1 MNTCV
6 ISDLPPLNN
15 SSSLRFFTILASKEG
30 ALAKK
35 KTSSSFSLE
44 DVEEVE
50 EEEEE
55 FNDEEEEIDEE
66 EEEDD
71 DDDETERRWME
82 DERITNATRIDVR
95 ELTDTLYD
103 ENTNEINL
111 TTARSKSYLKK
122 IQMQGGSS
130 NQSTE
135 EESKSCSK
143 EVREEERTLIIFYEP
158 AETSEEDEE
167 EEKNTSDKD
176 ANNNDTNTNRSEKI
190 ENNARRR
197 ARRRQRNRSV
207 FVPFYIAHV
216 FRRCGHTGPIKV
228 LLKEE
233 KKKKR
238 RGSTKEEDEEEE
250 ARRSVSSVSGIYD
263 ERIASVYDLL
273 QNLTTQRLQ
282 VIDTRSEALF
292 LGKVRRGAKTGP
304 SSKNGGVDRAGHIP
318 SSINVPHSR
327 LRPFDNEHN
336 IAIFEDRGVD
346 MSAPC
351 AVIGEQRCSSAP
363 FVAAMLEN
371 LGLKEVF
378 IVESGVRA
386 WRCEDGGSYPLFN
399 PSTDS
404 SSKGRVLVWSVTR
417 GRSTALERAFAQHP
431 KIMVMHELLT
441 EPYLKENTP
450 DNYEKIKNGQ
460 QTLNVS
466 SSGCSYASVMELMM
480 TDYSS
485 QGKPY
490 YLCKELSCYFD
501 EEKCTD
507 EWLLSFHHVILVRN
521 PSDALKSFYRVGLNN
536 AVAESLYFDPSES
549 GFKECQ
555 KIVERLDRIKGK
567 YMVVDADLDLM
578 ANPEGTLKQI
588 CAFSSIAFSKNML
601 SWEPKELDSWKKFRG
616 WHTDA
621 VNSTELKA
629 PVRSESFELAD
640 YPKEVFTAVEEAMPY
655 YTFCIK
661 RR

>member
-1 MNTCV
+1 
-6 ISDLPPLNN
+6 
-15 SSSLRFFTILASKEG
+15 
-30 ALAKK
+30 
-35 KTSSSFSLE
+35 
-44 DVEEVE
+44 
-50 EEEEE
+50 
-55 FNDEEEEIDEE
+55 
-66 EEEDD
+66 
-71 DDDETERRWME
+71 ME

-176 ANNNDTNTNRSEKI
+176 ANNNDTNTNRSEKN

-346 MSAPC
+346 MSAPLRSYRRTKVFKC
-351 AVIGEQRCSSAP
+351 AFRGGYVGKP
-363 FVAAMLEN
+363 WLERS
-371 LGLKEVF
+371 LHRRKRGA
-378 IVESGVRA
+378 RA

-521 PSDALKSFYRVGLNN
+521 PSEC
-536 AVAESLYFDPSES
+536 AEIFL
-549 GFKECQ
+549 
-555 KIVERLDRIKGK
+555 
-567 YMVVDADLDLM
+567 
-578 ANPEGTLKQI
+578 
-588 CAFSSIAFSKNML
+588 SS
-601 SWEPKELDSWKKFRG
+601 
-616 WHTDA
+616 
-621 VNSTELKA
+621 
-629 PVRSESFELAD
+629 RSQ
-640 YPKEVFTAVEEAMPY
+640 
-655 YTFCIK
+655 
-661 RR
+661 

>member
-1 MNTCV
+1 
-6 ISDLPPLNN
+6 
-15 SSSLRFFTILASKEG
+15 
-30 ALAKK
+30 
-35 KTSSSFSLE
+35 
-44 DVEEVE
+44 
-50 EEEEE
+50 
-55 FNDEEEEIDEE
+55 
-66 EEEDD
+66 
-71 DDDETERRWME
+71 
-82 DERITNATRIDVR
+82 
-95 ELTDTLYD
+95 
-103 ENTNEINL
+103 
-111 TTARSKSYLKK
+111 
-122 IQMQGGSS
+122 
-130 NQSTE
+130 
-135 EESKSCSK
+135 
-143 EVREEERTLIIFYEP
+143 
-158 AETSEEDEE
+158 
-167 EEKNTSDKD
+167 
-176 ANNNDTNTNRSEKI
+176 
-190 ENNARRR
+190 
-197 ARRRQRNRSV
+197 
-207 FVPFYIAHV
+207 
-216 FRRCGHTGPIKV
+216 V

-346 MSAPC
+346 VSAPC

-507 EWLLSFHHVILVRN
+507 EWLLGFHHVILVRN